1 VHILVINS
9 GSSSIKFSL
18 FEASQ
23 EGGSDAK
30 LPWPGCLFDGEITGV
45 GGAKLGFTFRDAEGR
60 ELSSGAPGANAQS
73 APNPMQLLEDA
84 VCRPGMP
91 AVDAVG
97 YRVVH
102 PWGAA
107 GPAPADH

>member
-1 VHILVINS
+1 MHILVINS